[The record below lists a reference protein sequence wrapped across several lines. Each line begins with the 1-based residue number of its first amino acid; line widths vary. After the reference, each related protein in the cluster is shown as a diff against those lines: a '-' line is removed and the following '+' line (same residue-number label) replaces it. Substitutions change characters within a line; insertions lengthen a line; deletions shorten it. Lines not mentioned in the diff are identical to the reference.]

1 MNRPALAGW
10 RTTALQLVGVAST
23 YYLAARLGLLIPY
36 VGTHVSLVWLPTG
49 IAVAAYLRWGGLM
62 SAAVFAAA
70 FAVNVQIGGPFW
82 MGLGIAGGNALGP
95 WLTVLL
101 LSRSGF
107 DPALARRH
115 DLGVYLLAVMLGMVV
130 TASNGT
136 LWLRAAGQLPT
147 SIWAPAWMTWWVG
160 DAVGALLG
168 GIPLVALTRTTVR
181 TTFGGRG
188 GLVNIGLLGVVLGCG
203 VWSFSPWA
211 GAALL
216 FPLLSLPLF
225 VTAVLAL
232 RAGVLG
238 ASLSVLLLSGAMAW
252 GTARGVGPFAGHD
265 AHAGLLALWSY
276 ITAQACTS
284 VLICGL
290 AAELL
295 SSQRQQAALF
305 EHANEGIVLVGPDGH
320 IGAINPAASALLG
333 LQQAEVRG
341 RRLTDLPHNGAALA
355 QWLATAAAQPAAI
368 APDLSVTRDDGQSR
382 QVELQTARH
391 IDARGLWQ
399 TQLMLRDVTE
409 RKEAQARLAAS
420 EQRLRLITDN
430 MPALIA
436 YLDREQRFVFANR
449 TYADWFGIR
458 PESLLGKTFSDCFG
472 AEFHAARRP
481 HMDEALRTGQR
492 QTLEA
497 VSELGGRQRQ
507 LRSTYVPD
515 LRSDGSVAGLYM
527 LSLDIS
533 ELKAVEAQLTLL
545 ARFDHLTGLAN
556 RMQFE
561 LTLQEALG
569 RARRTRQF
577 MALLYI
583 DIDHFKSINDSRGH
597 GAGDAVLVE
606 FARRLKHSVRATD
619 TVARLGGDEFV
630 IVLEQLHHEA
640 EAELVAQKIVAATRT
655 PIALP
660 DATG

>member
-1 MNRPALAGW
+1 MSRSALAGW
-10 RTTALQLVGVAST
+10 RTAALRLVGVAST

-49 IAVAAYLRWGGLM
+49 IAVAAYLRWGAPM

-70 FAVNVQIGGPFW
+70 FAVNVQIGGPVW

-101 LSRSGF
+101 LRRSGF

-115 DLGVYLLAVMLGMVV
+115 DLGVYLVAVMLGMIV

-136 LWLRAAGQLPT
+136 LWLRAAGLLPA
-147 SIWAPAWMTWWVG
+147 SIWDSAWMIWWVG

-188 GLVNIGLLGVVLGCG
+188 GPVNIGLLGVVLGCG
-203 VWSFSPWA
+203 VWSLSPWA
-211 GAALL
+211 SAALL

-341 RRLTDLPHNGAALA
+341 RRLTDLPHNGPALA
-355 QWLATAAAQPAAI
+355 QWLAAAATQPAAI

-391 IDARGLWQ
+391 IDARGHWQ

-409 RKEAQARLAAS
+409 RKEA
-420 EQRLRLITDN
+420 
-430 MPALIA
+430 
-436 YLDREQRFVFANR
+436 
-449 TYADWFGIR
+449 
-458 PESLLGKTFSDCFG
+458 
-472 AEFHAARRP
+472 
-481 HMDEALRTGQR
+481 
-492 QTLEA
+492 
-497 VSELGGRQRQ
+497 
-507 LRSTYVPD
+507 
-515 LRSDGSVAGLYM
+515 
-527 LSLDIS
+527 
-533 ELKAVEAQLTLL
+533 EAQLTLL

-597 GAGDAVLVE
+597 AAGDAVLVE
-606 FARRLKHSVRATD
+606 FARRLKHSVRTTD

-640 EAELVAQKIVAATRT
+640 EAELVAQKIAAATRT

-660 DATG
+660 DATGLPATASIGIGLLQGDDRDTTTSELMATADKALYDAKRAGRNTFRMRTCDRSPEH